1 MVEEKLA
8 GTHLPGGQNLVALT
22 ASEYEAT
29 GFMVVGVHAA
39 VQVLG
44 VTRYGWGNPR
54 DPHEK
59 SRSQG
64 EE

>member
-1 MVEEKLA
+1 MVEEEVA
-8 GTHLPGGQNLVALT
+8 GAHLPGGQNLIALA

-29 GFMVVGVHAA
+29 RVMVVGVHAA

-44 VTRYGWGNPR
+44 VTRYGCGNPR

-64 EE
+64 DE